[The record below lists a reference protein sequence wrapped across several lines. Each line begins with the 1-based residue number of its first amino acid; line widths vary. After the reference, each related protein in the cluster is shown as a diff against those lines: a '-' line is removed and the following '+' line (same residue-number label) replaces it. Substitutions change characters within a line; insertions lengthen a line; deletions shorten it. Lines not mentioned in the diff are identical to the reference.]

1 MTLRSLAPINKYYS
15 EIPLGNFI
23 LHISPQVLDR
33 VEVRAVARPIQNLDS
48 VLSQKSLCNFRSMA
62 RSAILHEDS
71 TVIYSTVMYDAL
83 PYEFSAFLPAI
94 QRNEAVH
101 GCSSWQKGDP
111 SHTMFRNRTPNHLTW
126 WMLHRRNRVFLIES
140 RSTWPSNVS
149 FPNYELLQR
158 RFIREHDFAPTVLA
172 SSRDVSWQ
180 RLTV

>member
-48 VLSQKSLCNFRSMA
+48 VLSQKSLGNFRSMA

-71 TVIYSTVMYDAL
+71 TVIYSTVMYDEL

-94 QRNEAVH
+94 QRNE
-101 GCSSWQKGDP
+101 GCSWLFQEAKRRSQPHHVQK
-111 SHTMFRNRTPNHLTW
+111 SHPKSFDL
-126 WMLHRRNRVFLIES
+126 VDASSQKS

-158 RFIREHDFAPTVLA
+158 RFIREHDFPHDFAPLCWRPVLMF
-172 SSRDVSWQ
+172 RDKG
-180 RLTV
+180 